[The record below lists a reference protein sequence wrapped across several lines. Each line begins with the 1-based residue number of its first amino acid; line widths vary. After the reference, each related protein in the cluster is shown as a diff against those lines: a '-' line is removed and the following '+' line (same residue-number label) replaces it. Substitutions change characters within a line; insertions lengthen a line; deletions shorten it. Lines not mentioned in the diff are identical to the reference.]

1 MRKTII
7 AASAAALLALSACG
21 SDDGGVD
28 VDSATDAVA
37 TQVDKMTE
45 GSDDTTSESG
55 TESATAADGSEGSGD
70 EGSQGNNETG
80 TIALPDG
87 SEVEVPAGIAQKY
100 EEIRANSDHLGAA
113 TGEATEVAGGQMM
126 EFEGGTLIQNPDGQ
140 AFLVQ
145 GVILE
150 QYMAGEGPSGELGFP
165 TSDETPNENGF
176 VSTFE
181 NGEITFD
188 SSTGEAT
195 VNQN

>member
-1 MRKTII
+1 MRKTVI
-7 AASAAALLALSACG
+7 AASAAALLALSAAC
-21 SDDGGVD
+21 STDNANVD
-28 VDSATDAVA
+28 VEGATDSVASAV
-37 TQVDKMTE
+37 DSMTASGDPE
-45 GSDDTTSESG
+45 KSEASG
-55 TESATAADGSEGSGD
+55 TEDSDAGSKSENAEGDGTATTTLTLA
-70 EGSQGNNETG
+70 
-80 TIALPDG
+80 DG
-87 SEVEVPAGIAQKY
+87 SEVEAPAGIAEKY

-113 TGEATEVAGGQMM
+113 TGGATEVAGGQMM

-150 QYMAGEGPSGELGFP
+150 KYMADGGPSGELGFP
-165 TSDETPNENGF
+165 TTDETPNENGF